1 MEDKKTVTVKL
12 EKHLWP
18 DEIEQRKRQKG
29 KAMVK
34 ILVVLMI
41 IASFGIGYCLGNKKP
56 EKSMVASVTTTKQD
70 SFSYTKLK
78 LVNSILAK
86 DWYFGEDTDPF
97 NENLV
102 EKAILGMVNN
112 ETDIHT
118 SYMTKEEAEE
128 FTTSIDM
135 GFVGIGVQFTTAEN
149 MNMVTRV
156 FADSPAERA
165 GVQAGDII
173 YKVDG
178 IVVEDAQ
185 SDEIASLVKGEEGSH
200 VKITFLRQN
209 EEVEL
214 DIIRGKVENS
224 AYGEM
229 ITDEIGYLEIYQFG
243 STTSNVIKSYL
254 DSLTQQGMHKLIID
268 LRDNGGGYLLSLVDI
283 ASFFLPKDTVCIQQ
297 EYRDGTVEVSK
308 TTGGNYESIDQI
320 VILINGN
327 TASASE
333 VLAMAL
339 KEQRNDV
346 TIIGTTSYGK
356 GTVQISRPFTDGT
369 TLKYTTSRWLT
380 PLGNWVNG
388 VGIIPD
394 EEVALH
400 EILYNA
406 VYTFPEDMVFHNDEV
421 SEFIRVAQLALDMLG
436 YDVKRTDGYFDSS
449 TLSSL
454 ISFQRSINLTNEGV
468 LDTDT
473 YEALISR
480 VSMEWSLN
488 KELYDTQLNRAVEIL
503 NTESGAVSFQKRYN
517 QIQVEGALSDL
528 RFFYALEESLLRKE
542 HFGI

>member
-18 DEIEQRKRQKG
+18 DEIEEKKKRRNKTVIRW
-29 KAMVK
+29 MT
-34 ILVVLMI
+34 VVVI
-41 IASFGIGYCLGNKKP
+41 VVAFGLGYGLGDKKP
-56 EKSMVASVTTTKQD
+56 AKSMVASVSTTKQE

-78 LVNSILAK
+78 LVNNILAK
-86 DWYFGEDTDPF
+86 DWYFGEDSEAF
-97 NENLV
+97 NESLV

-118 SYMTKEEAEE
+118 SYMTKEETEN

-156 FADSPAERA
+156 FADSPAEKA

-178 IVVEDAQ
+178 VVVEDAM
-185 SDEIASLVKGEEGSH
+185 SDDIAALVKGEEGSH
-200 VKITFLRQN
+200 VTITFLRQN

-229 ITDEIGYLEIYQFG
+229 IDENIGYIEIYQFG
-243 STTSNVIKSYL
+243 STTASVIKSYL
-254 DSLTQQGMHKLIID
+254 DNLSAQGMKKLIID
-268 LRDNGGGYLLSLVDI
+268 LRDNGGGYLLALVDI
-283 ASFFLPKDTVCIQQ
+283 ASFFLPEDTVCIQQ
-297 EYRDGTVEVSK
+297 EYRDGTREVSK
-308 TTGGNYESIDQI
+308 TVGGNYENIEEI

-333 VLAMAL
+333 VLTMAL

-346 TIIGTTSYGK
+346 TIVGTTSYGK
-356 GTVQISRPFTDGT
+356 GTVQVSRPFTDDT

-388 VGIIPD
+388 VGIVPD
-394 EEVALH
+394 EEVFLH
-400 EILYNA
+400 EILYNI
-406 VYTFPEDMVFHNDEV
+406 VYTFPEDTVYSVDEV
-421 SEFIRVAQLALDMLG
+421 SEFVRTAQLALDMLG

-449 TLSSL
+449 TSSAL
-454 ISFQRSINLTNEGV
+454 VSFQRSINLENEGK
-468 LDTDT
+468 LDNDT

-480 VSMEWSLN
+480 VSREWALD
-488 KELYDTQLNRAVEIL
+488 KETYDTQLNRAIDIL
-503 NTESGAVSFQKRYN
+503 KGNQESASFENRYN
-517 QIQVEGALSDL
+517 KIDSENGIADLS
-528 RFFYALEESLLRKE
+528 FSYALEETLLRKE
-542 HFGI
+542 YAGL